1 MHRPVHAQHWRCKMK
16 ITTNQILIFFG
27 IIAFTIMACL
37 PITLFAMPLIGPGQP
52 SQVDYASTLD
62 VVVAQTVAAAPSPTA
77 TLYIPNAT
85 PVPPTKTPVPTAAS
99 YCDWATF
106 VKDVSIPDGTLL
118 SPGEVFT
125 KTWRLQNRGTCTWT
139 PDYDVVFYG
148 GAQMSGTTMQVPGY
162 VAPGQTGDVAVTFT
176 APTAPGHYSGYWLLR
191 NTNGGLFG
199 TGANADETFYVDINV
214 KDVPHG
220 EVTGNI
226 CYPSEFNPPVTLYI
240 DSKGTNE
247 VIQFSIPQD
256 SPTFKVLLPTGVY
269 YAHAWASAYD
279 LEGAYVD
286 SSFLMKSF
294 TVYNGQM
301 TSGINLCDW
310 SPTPHAKGE

>member
-1 MHRPVHAQHWRCKMK
+1 MK

-27 IIAFTIMACL
+27 IIAFAIMACL
-37 PITLFAMPLIGPGQP
+37 PISIFAMPLIGPNQP
-52 SQVDYASTLD
+52 SQADYAATLQ
-62 VVVAQTVAAAPSPTA
+62 VAVGQTMAAATQNAP
-77 TLYIPNAT
+77 LAT
-85 PVPPTKTPVPTAAS
+85 PTLSIPTRTPPSATNTPVPTAVS

-106 VKDVSIPDGTLL
+106 IKVVTIPDGTLL
-118 SPGEVFT
+118 YPSEVFT
-125 KTWRLQNRGTCTWT
+125 KTWRLQNRGTCTWS
-139 PDYDVVFYG
+139 PDYDIVFYG

-162 VAPGQTGDVAVTFT
+162 VAPGQYVDVAVTFT
-176 APTAPGHYSGYWLLR
+176 APSAPGHYTGYWLLR
-191 NTNGGLFG
+191 NANGGLFG
-199 TGANADETFYVDINV
+199 TGVHADETFYVDIYV
-214 KDVPHG
+214 KDIPHG

-269 YAHAWASAYD
+269 YAHAWASGYD